1 MKKILNIMFIILKYI
16 LLLGAF
22 AITLFIIVRMN
33 ARLSKSFST
42 VIPEFIPFLL
52 IFLLFVINLL
62 FKQKGVNNNIFYNLT
77 SCIVFATIILV
88 GYRAF
93 ADKNMVLNEKYG
105 YGVDFNYFYSLYEN
119 YVVWIN
125 CFQYII
131 YGSTKGKSKIINFF
145 LFLCYHIRE

>member
-1 MKKILNIMFIILKYI
+1 MKKILNIMFAILKYI

-52 IFLLFVINLL
+52 IFLLFVINLM
-62 FKQKGVNNNIFYNLT
+62 FKQNGVNNNIFYNLT

-105 YGVDFNYFYSLYEN
+105 YGVDFNYL
-119 YVVWIN
+119 IP
-125 CFQYII
+125 
-131 YGSTKGKSKIINFF
+131 
-145 LFLCYHIRE
+145 L

>member
-105 YGVDFNYFYSLYEN
+105 YGVDFNY
-119 YVVWIN
+119 VVWIS

-131 YGSTKGKSKIINFF
+131 YVSTKGKSKIINFF

>member
-105 YGVDFNYFYSLYEN
+105 YGVDFNYFNTFIAYMKIMLYGLIVSN
-119 YVVWIN
+119 ILFM
-125 CFQYII
+125 FQP
-131 YGSTKGKSKIINFF
+131 KEKAK
-145 LFLCYHIRE
+145 

>member
-1 MKKILNIMFIILKYI
+1 MKKILNIMFAILKYI

-33 ARLSKSFST
+33 VRLNKSFTT

-52 IFLLFVINLL
+52 IFLLFIINLT
-62 FKQKGVNNNIFYNLT
+62 FKQDGVNNNIFYNLT
-77 SCIVFATIILV
+77 SCIVFTTIIVV

-105 YGVDFNYFYSLYEN
+105 YGIDFNYFNTFISYMKIMLYGLSVSN
-119 YVVWIN
+119 I
-125 CFQYII
+125 
-131 YGSTKGKSKIINFF
+131 
-145 LFLCYHIRE
+145 LFMIKPAKEELKK